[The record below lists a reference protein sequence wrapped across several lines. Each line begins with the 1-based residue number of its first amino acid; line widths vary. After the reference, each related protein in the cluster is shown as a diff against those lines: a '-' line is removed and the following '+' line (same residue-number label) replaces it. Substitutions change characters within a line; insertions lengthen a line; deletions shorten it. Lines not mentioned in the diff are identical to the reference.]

1 MFIAQLSAARRL
13 LIMVGISRLRLM
25 LTRPRPRVIRV
36 LFLKLYLKKL
46 LELKE
51 QLATSASAP
60 PLPLLASPSP
70 QLPQPHLIIKI
81 YLQYL
86 PPQLP
91 PLAQLSSLTQT
102 EK

>member
-60 PLPLLASPSP
+60 PLPSPASLSP
-70 QLPQPHLIIKI
+70 QLPPPHLITKI
-81 YLQYL
+81 YSPSPLL
-86 PPQLP
+86 PSLLHPLP
-91 PLAQLSSLTQT
+91 SLLTQT
-102 EK
+102 VK